1 MDLELS
7 GKVALVTGGSR
18 GIGRATAL
26 TLAREGCGVA
36 ICARGE
42 DTLEATMA
50 ELRVSSPM
58 SGALPRMSRTR
69 RTSRALCRGR
79 LAPWVGS
86 TSSSATW
93 AGPLVAR
100 RLRPATRTG

>member
-1 MDLELS
+1 MELGLS

-42 DTLEATMA
+42 DTLETSMA
-50 ELRVSSPM
+50 VL
-58 SGALPRMSRTR
+58 
-69 RTSRALCRGR
+69 RALWRGFVYDCRGGNPDADVEPSDASGCR
-79 LAPWVGS
+79 DETVPD
-86 TSSSATW
+86 
-93 AGPLVAR
+93 AGA
-100 RLRPATRTG
+100 